1 MRGALGGFPNP
12 PAKAGRPRV
21 ALQAL
26 VFWGIAAVG
35 AGAAFAAGGTG
46 KKVETVCRTLNTD
59 TNYKI
64 RVQAALVLGKMGDP
78 SGAPCLM
85 RALDDANR
93 TVRAVAAEALGQ
105 LGDRDSLQALR
116 GLAKSDPDPFVR
128 TQAEKAV
135 AVLAAAPSGGGAG
148 PAGKAKIFLA
158 FGPFSG
164 GVKQAA
170 GEPVRIVHDTLQ
182 NELGKIPTIT
192 LAANTAPV
200 GKPGGPAGFWID
212 GNISKLD
219 DVTSGAGSETSCGV
233 KVMVARWPSK
243 SIISWTSAEAS
254 VQAGSR
260 PRDRENA
267 RRECLEATASQLAED
282 LAKFLKA
289 QGG

>member
-1 MRGALGGFPNP
+1 MSGRRLALAAP
-12 PAKAGRPRV
+12 AGRGWTVLLVVATVV
-21 ALQAL
+21 ALAPAES
-26 VFWGIAAVG
+26 FAG
-35 AGAAFAAGGTG
+35 AGTA
-46 KKVETVCRTLNTD
+46 KKVETVCRTLNGD
-59 TNYKI
+59 TNYKV
-64 RVQAALVLGKMGDP
+64 RVQAALVLGKMGDA
-78 SGAPCLM
+78 SAAPCLT

-105 LGDRDSLQALR
+105 LGSRDSLSVLR

-128 TQAEKAV
+128 EQAEKAV
-135 AVLAAAPSGGGAG
+135 SVLAASAPAGGGSGAG
-148 PAGKAKIFLA
+148 GKAKIFLA

-170 GEPVRIVHDTLQ
+170 GEPVQIVHDTLQ
-182 NELGKIPTIT
+182 RELGKIPSIT
-192 LAANTAPV
+192 LAANAGPG

>member
-1 MRGALGGFPNP
+1 MSERHVVRG
-12 PAKAGRPRV
+12 PATAAASR
-21 ALQAL
+21 QAL
-26 VFWGIAAVG
+26 LLMLVTGVAALIP
-35 AGAAFAAGGTG
+35 ATAQAAGGTA
-46 KKVETVCRTLNTD
+46 KKVETVCRTLNAD
-59 TNYKI
+59 TNYKV

-78 SGAPCLM
+78 SGVPCLT

-135 AVLAAAPSGGGAG
+135 AVLAAAPSGGPG
-148 PAGKAKIFLA
+148 PGGKPRIFLA

-182 NELGKIPTIT
+182 NELGKLPTIT
-192 LAANTAPV
+192 LAATSPAPG
-200 GKPGGPAGFWID
+200 GKPGGPPGFWID

>member
-1 MRGALGGFPNP
+1 MRPCHSGRIG
-12 PAKAGRPRV
+12 PAAAGRLRPALLVLSGVV
-21 ALQAL
+21 ALIPA
-26 VFWGIAAVG
+26 
-35 AGAAFAAGGTG
+35 AAFAGGG
-46 KKVETVCRTLNTD
+46 AAKKVETVCRTLNAD
-59 TNYKI
+59 TNYKV

-78 SGAPCLM
+78 SGAPCLT

-128 TQAEKAV
+128 AQAEKAV
-135 AVLAAAPSGGGAG
+135 ALLAAPPSGGGVPG
-148 PAGKAKIFLA
+148 PGGKAKIFLA
-158 FGPFSG
+158 FGSFSG

-192 LAANTAPV
+192 LAANSAPAS
-200 GKPGGPAGFWID
+200 KPGGPAGFWID

-267 RRECLEATASQLAED
+267 RRECLEATATQLAED

>member
-1 MRGALGGFPNP
+1 VRRRGPAWGLSASQACAMALLLL
-12 PAKAGRPRV
+12 PAV
-21 ALQAL
+21 
-26 VFWGIAAVG
+26 
-35 AGAAFAAGGTG
+35 AFAAGGSA
-46 KKVETVCRTLNTD
+46 KKVETVCRTLTGD
-59 TNYKI
+59 TNYKV

-78 SGAPCLM
+78 SGASCLT

-105 LGDRDSLQALR
+105 LGDRDSLPALR

-135 AVLAAAPSGGGAG
+135 ALLAAGGGPSGGGAAG
-148 PAGKAKIFLA
+148 GKAKIFLA

-170 GEPVRIVHDTLQ
+170 GEPVQIVHDTLQ
-182 NELGKIPTIT
+182 KELGKIPSIT
-192 LAANTAPV
+192 LAANAAPA

-254 VQAGSR
+254 VQAGTR